1 MESKNDDNVCKQH
14 SRVIQMAE
22 DNKHD
27 NQLQWQELDK
37 IKNRPPVW
45 CTLVMM
51 VMSGLMGSILT
62 YAALIGK
69 FSQAASAAP

>member
-1 MESKNDDNVCKQH
+1 MESKNNDICKQH
-14 SRVIQMAE
+14 SGISQMVK
-22 DNKHD
+22 DNKRD
-27 NQLQWQELDK
+27 NQLQWKEIDR